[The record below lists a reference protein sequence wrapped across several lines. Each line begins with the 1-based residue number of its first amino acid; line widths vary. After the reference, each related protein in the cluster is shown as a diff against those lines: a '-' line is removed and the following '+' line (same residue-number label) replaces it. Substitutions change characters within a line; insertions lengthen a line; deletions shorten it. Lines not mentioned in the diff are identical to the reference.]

1 MFVKGLALT
10 ALVATTPLAL
20 FVTHDGQQPQDPKP
34 AATRAADT
42 ARKAETDRINQDLR
56 RARAELRAAR
66 EDVQTLRGQ
75 LDAALDRLEE
85 HYQPER
91 DRNCSPSR
99 GRALMS
105 HYQWLRG
112 QGHQQRA
119 ETTLAKVVDQVGDDT
134 GRQNSV
140 AWELMTEKESAG
152 KYDEVALAIARRMD
166 QRRAQLHY
174 NHLDTVALAYF
185 LSGEVELACQ
195 LEQQAIEKGGRGD
208 DFRRRLRTYEAA
220 RTALAAAKASNQRP
234 ATTMVALNEEDDD

>member
-10 ALVATTPLAL
+10 ALVASTPLAL
-20 FVTHDGQQPQDPKP
+20 FVTHDAQQPQDPKP
-34 AATRAADT
+34 AAARPAERSADV
-42 ARKAETDRINQDLR
+42 DRINQDLR
-56 RARAELRAAR
+56 RARAELHAAR
-66 EDVQTLRGQ
+66 EDVQRLRGQ

-112 QGHQQRA
+112 QGHEERA
-119 ETTLAKVVDQVGDDT
+119 GTTLAKVVDQVGDDV
-134 GRQNSV
+134 GRQNSA
-140 AWELMTEKESAG
+140 AWELMTEKDSAG
-152 KYDEVALAIARRMD
+152 KFDEVALAIARRMD
-166 QRRAQLHY
+166 QRRAHL
-174 NHLDTVALAYF
+174 NHNYLDTVALAYF
-185 LSGEVELACQ
+185 LNGEVELACT

-220 RTALAAAKASNQRP
+220 RDALVAARRANERP
-234 ATTMVALNEEDDD
+234 AATMVAVSDDED